1 MEYLSYKQLEI
12 VEDMLLQI
20 KGAILDVQKWNEN
33 VSSADDW
40 LSSPDGMKTLA
51 ASCMLIEAI
60 GEGFR
65 KLNDK
70 TGKQLL
76 PFRPEIPWRDVI
88 GMRNHLAHGYFDINT
103 DLVLDVIQN
112 DLSPLL
118 EATDYFL
125 KHLFELLPVDDD
137 TLPNRQLK

>member
-1 MEYLSYKQLEI
+1 MEYLSYNQLKI
-12 VEDMLLQI
+12 IEDLLEQI
-20 KGAILDVQKWNEN
+20 KDAILDVRKWNEK

-40 LSSPDGMKTLA
+40 HSSLDGMKTLA

-65 KLNDK
+65 KIDDK
-70 TGKQLL
+70 TSKQLL
-76 PFRPEIPWRDVI
+76 PSRPEIPWRNVV

-103 DLVLDVIQN
+103 DLVFDVIQN

-118 EATDYFL
+118 EATEYFL
-125 KHLFELLPVDDD
+125 THLYELLPIDDS
-137 TLPNRQLK
+137 TLPNQQ

>member
-12 VEDMLLQI
+12 VEDLLQQI
-20 KGAILDVQKWNEN
+20 KSAILDIQQWNEKI
-33 VSSADDW
+33 SQADDW
-40 LSSPDGMKTLA
+40 LLSPDGMKTLA

-65 KLNDK
+65 KIDDK
-70 TGKQLL
+70 TAHQLL
-76 PFRPEIPWRDVI
+76 PLLPEIPWRDVI

-103 DLVLDVIQN
+103 DLVLDVIKN

-125 KHLFELLPVDDD
+125 KHLFELLPVDDR
-137 TLPNRQLK
+137 TLP

>member
-88 GMRNHLAHGYFDINT
+88 GMRNHLAHGYES
-103 DLVLDVIQN
+103 V
-112 DLSPLL
+112 
-118 EATDYFL
+118 
-125 KHLFELLPVDDD
+125 K
-137 TLPNRQLK
+137 

>member
-12 VEDMLLQI
+12 VEDLLQQI
-20 KGAILDVQKWNEN
+20 KGAILDIQKWNDKI
-33 VSSADDW
+33 SSADDW

-65 KLNDK
+65 KVDDK
-70 TGKQLL
+70 TAKQLL
-76 PFRPEIPWRDVI
+76 PSRPEIPWRDVI

-103 DLVLDVIQN
+103 DLVFDVIAN

-125 KHLFELLPVDDD
+125 THLYELLPVDDG
-137 TLPNRQLK
+137 TLPNQQ

>member
-1 MEYLSYKQLEI
+1 MEYLSYNQLKI
-12 VEDMLLQI
+12 IEDLLEQI
-20 KGAILDVQKWNEN
+20 KDAILDVRKWNEK

-40 LSSPDGMKTLA
+40 HSSPDGMKTLA

-65 KLNDK
+65 KIDDK
-70 TGKQLL
+70 TSKQLL
-76 PFRPEIPWRDVI
+76 PSRPEIPWRNVV

-103 DLVLDVIQN
+103 DLVFDVIQN

-118 EATDYFL
+118 EATEYFL
-125 KHLFELLPVDDD
+125 THLYELLPVDDS
-137 TLPNRQLK
+137 TSPNQQ

>member
-12 VEDMLLQI
+12 VEDLLQQI
-20 KGAILDVQKWNEN
+20 KGAILDIQKWNEKI
-33 VSSADDW
+33 SSVDDW

-65 KLNDK
+65 KVDDK
-70 TGKQLL
+70 TAKQLL
-76 PFRPEIPWRDVI
+76 PSRPEIPWRDVV

-103 DLVLDVIQN
+103 DYVWDVIQN
-112 DLSPLL
+112 DLLPLQ
-118 EATDYFL
+118 EAIDYL
-125 KHLFELLPVDDD
+125 HKNLFELIPF
-137 TLPNRQLK
+137 NEE

>member
-12 VEDMLLQI
+12 VEDLLQQI
-20 KGAILDVQKWNEN
+20 KGAILDIQKWNEKI
-33 VSSADDW
+33 SSADDW

-65 KLNDK
+65 KVDDK
-70 TGKQLL
+70 TAKQLL
-76 PFRPEIPWRDVI
+76 PSRPEIPWRDVV

-103 DLVLDVIQN
+103 DLVFDVIAN

-125 KHLFELLPVDDD
+125 THLYELLSVDDG
-137 TLPNRQLK
+137 TLPNQQ

>member
-12 VEDMLLQI
+12 VEDLLQQI

-33 VSSADDW
+33 VANADDW
-40 LSSPDGMKTLA
+40 HSSPDGMKTLA

-60 GEGFR
+60 GEGYR
-65 KLNDK
+65 KIDEK
-70 TGKQLL
+70 TAKQLL
-76 PFRPEIPWRDVI
+76 PFRSEIPWRDVI
-88 GMRNHLAHGYFDINT
+88 GMRNHLTHGYFDINT
-103 DLVLDVIQN
+103 DLVFDIIEN

-125 KHLFELLPVDDD
+125 THLFELLPVDDN
-137 TLPNRQLK
+137 TFPNQ

>member
-51 ASCMLIEAI
+51 EVPDRGSC
-60 GEGFR
+60 
-65 KLNDK
+65 
-70 TGKQLL
+70 
-76 PFRPEIPWRDVI
+76 P
-88 GMRNHLAHGYFDINT
+88 
-103 DLVLDVIQN
+103 
-112 DLSPLL
+112 LSPLGSGL
-118 EATDYFL
+118 MV
-125 KHLFELLPVDDD
+125 HG
-137 TLPNRQLK
+137 

>member
-12 VEDMLLQI
+12 VEDLLQQI
-20 KGAILDVQKWNEN
+20 KGAILDIQKWNEKI
-33 VSSADDW
+33 SSADDW

-65 KLNDK
+65 KVDDK
-70 TGKQLL
+70 TAKQLL
-76 PFRPEIPWRDVI
+76 PSRPEIPWRDVV

-103 DLVLDVIQN
+103 DLVFDVIAN

-125 KHLFELLPVDDD
+125 THLYKLLPVDDG
-137 TLPNRQLK
+137 TLPNQQ